1 VVSWCQGLGFRF
13 YLIPITESPSPDPE
27 PMQGLLDLV
36 NELGKRSRGEGK
48 EKGTVR
54 VTLIMM
60 RILYQ
65 LNQELMEYLET
76 EQV

>member
-1 VVSWCQGLGFRF
+1 
-13 YLIPITESPSPDPE
+13 
-27 PMQGLLDLV
+27 MQGLLDLV
-36 NELGKRSRGEGK
+36 NELGKRSRDEGK

-54 VTLIMM
+54 VTLIRM

-76 EQV
+76 EQM